1 MPTLYIVIGLLG
13 SGKSYYLKNLIK
25 KGNADHTCVY
35 DDYYANA
42 YNNSSLTKDSKYF
55 KALIDNLKGERNC
68 VAVDIAFCIEERLT
82 EFSRTIMEIV
92 NIVTIIKVYF
102 DNNPYSCK
110 ENVKYDSDKSVED
123 RLEKIDELTNACNIP
138 AAVSTIKVKVWNKVQ
153 KPRK

>member
-1 MPTLYIVIGLLG
+1 MYKSFFF
-13 SGKSYYLKNLIK
+13 SGRKCNYSNKNINIK
-25 KGNADHTCVY
+25 NDYTCVY

-68 VAVDIAFCIEERLT
+68 VAADIAFCIEERLT

-138 AAVSTIKVKVWNKVQ
+138 AVVSTIKVKVWNKVK